1 MGRMSVCGVREGR
14 QRSGPLLVSQPSASG
29 VGDRLTLLQVE
40 AAVDVAE
47 HEEDSGE
54 YVRAGGLECWSSLPR
69 LS

>member
-1 MGRMSVCGVREGR
+1 MSVCDVREGTQKR
-14 QRSGPLLVSQPSASG
+14 GPLIVSQASASG

-54 YVRAGGLECWSSLPR
+54 YVRAGGLTFWSSLPR

>member
-1 MGRMSVCGVREGR
+1 M
-14 QRSGPLLVSQPSASG
+14 QRRCRLLVSQALASG

-54 YVRAGGLECWSSLPR
+54 YVRASGPQCWSSLPR